1 MDIPGYKIQSELGKG
16 GMATVYMAIQES
28 FGRPVAIKIMAPAL
42 MADESFGKR
51 FIREAKICA
60 QLTHPHI
67 VPVYDVGIHEGA
79 HYLAMEYV
87 SGGCLKDRMREGLK
101 PVEVERVIRDI
112 ALALDYAGE
121 QDFVHRDV
129 KPDNILFRQDGSAVL
144 MDFGIARPTHTEEQ
158 MTMMGTIVGTP
169 KYMSPEQ
176 HRGKEIDPRADIYSL
191 GVMFFE
197 MLTGKP
203 PYQADDPM
211 SLGIKHITE
220 PVPLMPGTLKR
231 YQPIIRKMLA
241 KDPDQRFQ
249 RGKEVVSALEALAQ
263 QKVSTP
269 AATPQAAS
277 ASTAPANPTGPVK
290 FTDGNE
296 SKIVLEPRL
305 RCKELK
311 EKAGLL
317 SSHFVF
323 DIYMVADDFNQFQK
337 QFEQVT
343 EQLHQ
348 WGEQRGKKC
357 GRIQFKATIH
367 PWIAGRVK
375 EYIKRLRSADTHSF
389 MQSIPVR
396 LNMLAAD
403 GQPIERLVLEPA
415 SNEPEQ
421 A

>member
-28 FGRPVAIKIMAPAL
+28 FDRPVAIKIMAPAL

-101 PVEVERVIRDI
+101 PSDAENVVRHI
-112 ALALDYAGE
+112 AMALDYAGE
-121 QDFVHRDV
+121 QEFVHRDV

-241 KDPDQRFQ
+241 KDPEQRFQ
-249 RGKEVVSALEALAQ
+249 RGKDVIAALDALAQ
-263 QKVSTP
+263 QAQV
-269 AATPQAAS
+269 ATTS
-277 ASTAPANPTGPVK
+277 NDAPVAGAVQGNPTGPVK

-317 SSHFVF
+317 SSHYVF
-323 DIYMVADDFNQFQK
+323 DIYLVADDFNQFQK
-337 QFEQVT
+337 QFEKIT

-348 WGEQRGKKC
+348 WGEQRGRKC
-357 GRIQFKATIH
+357 GRVQIKATIH

-375 EYIKRLRSADTHSF
+375 EYVKRLRKADTHAF
-389 MQSIPVR
+389 LQGIPIR
-396 LNMLAAD
+396 INMLAAD
-403 GQPIERLVLEPA
+403 GQPIERSELAPVSDQA
-415 SNEPEQ
+415 EQ